1 MSRALRYAP
10 PLTGR
15 DLILRPRLLDPLH
28 TRFERPLTAVV
39 AAAGFGKT
47 TLLAQAVQENA
58 LSPLGDDAWLTCQRD
73 DAALSFLASGAIAA
87 LGVSAP
93 TPDDPRAA
101 AVTVAEAMWGAA
113 PRHVALVLDDAH
125 LVAPDSPGGSFLG
138 ALVEELPRNG
148 HLVIASRPPLA
159 ALPTARLQANG
170 DAVVLGEADL
180 QFADDE
186 VAAFAGARRVS
197 PELLREVGSWPA
209 LAELTATAGPA
220 AVSGYV
226 WEELLDRLPA
236 GRLRALALLVA
247 VGGAD
252 EEIAAAL
259 LGEDVSL
266 RELLDG
272 LPLVVRGRSGWWS
285 LHSLWGA
292 VVHDLLTP
300 AEVARARRTAGR
312 VLARRRR
319 YHDAMDLLTDAGA
332 WDDVRDVV
340 VEVCEVGTPLVPPD
354 VLEAWLA
361 RLPPE
366 VQDSAE
372 GLLLAAM
379 VAEPTS
385 PDAAEQLLERA
396 FAAAPHAAEVG
407 FACLNGLVEVAF
419 RRSDRRRM
427 KRLIERLTELAPSG
441 SERAEGWIALFRALL
456 ARSPAEVRAELAAPG
471 LVSGAPLSP
480 VQEWLR
486 AHLLLNKLGEPE
498 AAEAVA
504 RRAMTH
510 AVPNLAVLSCCQ
522 VVEALRLRGRLD
534 EAERLLPTLLAG
546 IQPAKVLTSP
556 EVVSCAVVLLEVLGR
571 DREADELL
579 ARTRPAVAA
588 SSVAWAPVAGAVAEA
603 FCLVSRGEEDRAAA
617 ALREV
622 LHLGLA
628 RTQAALQVS
637 SATLPLLYVLLPEVR
652 EVWDADPPP
661 GCSAHVH
668 GLARALAAF
677 RDRGSVAAIAD
688 LPVEARRLARTVL
701 PAPWT
706 AEVALGLCA
715 SSRDE
720 GRDEG
725 RAVLEDLGPRV
736 RTTLRARAGGPPG
749 AVASAARRLLRELP
763 AAPAHRL
770 SLRVLGPMELRRDG
784 VVVSAPEL
792 RRERVRQLL
801 AYLLVHDRPTRSAVT
816 ADLWPDLD
824 EQAAARNLRVTLA
837 YLHALLEPGRG
848 ELDPPWFVR
857 SAGPVLH
864 LVVDGALEVD
874 ARTFERDLD
883 EAARLERQGVPSAA
897 LPVYRRALDLWRTDY
912 LPDVT
917 GGEWLEWERERLR
930 GRYVG
935 AAVRAGELL
944 LARGDTG
951 AARALGER
959 ALRVDR
965 WSERAYQLVV
975 AALLE
980 TGDLVAARH
989 WSRRCLR
996 ALAELGVP
1004 PQPRTVALHRRLAD
1018 PGAPPARARG

>member
-15 DLILRPRLLDPLH
+15 GLILRPRLLATLH

-47 TLLAQAVQENA
+47 TLLAQAVQENT

-73 DAALSFLASGAIAA
+73 DAALSFLASGALTV
-87 LGVSAP
+87 LGGSAP
-93 TPDDPRAA
+93 PPDDPRAA
-101 AVTVAEAMWGAA
+101 AVAVAETMWGAA

-125 LVAPDSPGGSFLG
+125 LVDPDSPGGSFLA

-159 ALPTARLQANG
+159 VLPTSRLLANG
-170 DAVVLGEADL
+170 TAVVLGEADL
-180 QFADDE
+180 QFGHDE
-186 VAAFAGARRVS
+186 VAAFAGARQVA
-197 PELLREVGSWPA
+197 PELLREVGGWPA

-220 AVSGYV
+220 AVTGYV
-226 WEELLDRLPA
+226 WEELLGRLPA
-236 GRLRALALLVA
+236 DHLRALALLVA

-252 EEIAAAL
+252 DEIAVSL
-259 LGEDVSL
+259 LGEHVRL
-266 RELLDG
+266 RDLLDG

-292 VVHDLLTP
+292 IVRDVLTP
-300 AEVARARRTAGR
+300 AEVAGARRTAGR

-319 YHDAMDLLTDAGA
+319 YHDAMDLLTDAHA
-332 WDDVRDVV
+332 WNDVRAVV

-354 VLEAWLA
+354 VLEAWLG
-361 RLPPE
+361 RLPQE
-366 VQDSAE
+366 VQDSPE

-379 VAEPTS
+379 VAEPAS
-385 PDAAEQLLERA
+385 PEAAERLLERA
-396 FAAAPHAAEVG
+396 FAAAPHAADVG
-407 FACLNGLVEVAF
+407 FACLNALVEVAF
-419 RRSDRRRM
+419 RRSDRRQM
-427 KRLIERLTELAPSG
+427 QQFIERLTELAAHG
-441 SERAEGWIALFRALL
+441 SERAQGWIALFSALL
-456 ARSPAEVRAELAAPG
+456 ARSAAEVRAELATPG
-471 LVSGAPLSP
+471 LVSVAPLSP

-486 AHLLLNKLGEPE
+486 AHLLLLKLGDPV

-504 RRAMTH
+504 RRAMAH
-510 AVPNLAVLSCCQ
+510 AVPNLAVLFCCQ
-522 VVEALRLRGRLD
+522 VVESLRLRGRLD
-534 EAERLLPTLLAG
+534 EAEQLLPNLLDG
-546 IQPAKVLTSP
+546 IHPAKVLTSP
-556 EVVSCAVVLLEVLGR
+556 EIVTCAVVLLEVLGR
-571 DREADELL
+571 DAEADDLL

-603 FCLVSRGEEDRAAA
+603 FSLVSRGAEDRAAT
-617 ALREV
+617 ALRGV

-628 RTQAALQVS
+628 RSRAVLQVS
-637 SATLPLLYVLLPEVR
+637 HAALPLLYVLLPEVR
-652 EVWDADPPP
+652 QGWDADPPA
-661 GCSAHVH
+661 GCFAPVH
-668 GLARALAAF
+668 EAARALVAL
-677 RDRGSVAAIAD
+677 RGRGSVA
-688 LPVEARRLARTVL
+688 EAGALTPEALRLARAVL

-706 AEVALGLCA
+706 VELGLGLLA
-715 SSRDE
+715 S

-725 RAVLEDLGPRV
+725 RALVEDLGSRV
-736 RTTLRARAGGPPG
+736 RPTLHARAGGPPG
-749 AVASAARRLLRELP
+749 SVAAAARRMLRELP

-784 VVVSAPEL
+784 MGVAAPEL

-801 AYLLVHDRPTRSAVT
+801 AYLLVHQRPTRSAVT

-824 EQAAARNLRVTLA
+824 EPAAGRNLRVTLA
-837 YLHALLEPGRG
+837 YLNALLEPERG
-848 ELDPPWFVR
+848 EFAPPYFIR
-857 SAGPVLH
+857 SAGPILH
-864 LVVDGALEVD
+864 LVVDEALEVD
-874 ARTFERDLD
+874 ARTFDRDLD
-883 EAARLERQGVPSAA
+883 EAARLDRQGAPSAA
-897 LPVYRRALDLWRTDY
+897 LPAYLRAVDLWDTDL
-912 LPDVT
+912 LPDVP
-917 GGEWLEWERERLR
+917 GGDWLQWERERLR
-930 GRYVG
+930 GRFVG

-944 LARGDTG
+944 LARGDFRR
-951 AARALGER
+951 AQALGER

-980 TGDLVAARH
+980 TEDLVAARH

-1004 PQPRTVALHRRLAD
+1004 PQPRTVALERRLAD
-1018 PGAPPARARG
+1018 LGARAGRTPG